1 MTVYN
6 ANFDVTYCR
15 HRHRRGELAGPPTIR
30 RVALTVLRT
39 HTYVALVSFP
49 DTEFGLGMIK
59 KSQFH
64 TDNNITTATAVPAQ
78 NSWRRPCDVWVMS
91 LTVVETNNIPYIHGK
106 AVGHSVRKAYSYV
119 HCNAVVGFE
128 TRPLVSCTRY

>member
-6 ANFDVTYCR
+6 PNFDVTYCR
-15 HRHRRGELAGPPTIR
+15 HRHRRRELAGPPTIR

-49 DTEFGLGMIK
+49 DTEFGLGTSQ

-78 NSWRRPCDVWVMS
+78 NSWRQPCDVWVMS
-91 LTVVETNNIPYIHGK
+91 LTVVETNNIPNIHGM
-106 AVGHSVRKAYSYV
+106 AVGQCMK
-119 HCNAVVGFE
+119 GI
-128 TRPLVSCTRY
+128 